1 MDKKILLKSLLEYFY
16 NDNLIPL
23 KLDEMR
29 LLWREVFNNL
39 DLKSINDDMLSIED
53 KLLRLDLLNKGLTN
67 AEKLESFDYIK
78 DSHYRNGNKI
88 ILWKGNITNIYAD
101 IVVNSIRYEDLINRV
116 FNNDIFFKSGMRL
129 VKKFS
134 DIVSNTKLDNS
145 DVLITRGFNLPCDLI
160 IHVIEPKASDEEINN
175 EIELKMSYMNI
186 LECANNNMMKTV
198 VIPTLGSNSL
208 DLLKRARIA
217 VESIDEYLDKDSMI
231 EKVIICAS
239 NEEEYDI
246 YKNIFLGEDNA

>member
-29 LLWREVFNNL
+29 LLWRDVFNNL

-160 IHVIEPKASDEEINN
+160 IHVIEPKDSDEEINN
-175 EIELKMSYMNI
+175 EIELKMAYMNI

-198 VIPTLGSNSL
+198 VISTLGSNSL
-208 DLLKRARIA
+208 DFLKRARIA
-217 VESIDEYLDKDSMI
+217 VESIDEYLDKDLMI

-246 YKNIFLGEDNA
+246 YKSIFLGEDNA

>member
-29 LLWREVFNNL
+29 LLWRDVFNNL

-160 IHVIEPKASDEEINN
+160 IHVIEPKDSDEEINN

>member
-29 LLWREVFNNL
+29 LLWRDVFNNL
-39 DLKSINDDMLSIED
+39 DLKFINDDMLSIED

-160 IHVIEPKASDEEINN
+160 IHVIEPKDSDEEINN

-208 DLLKRARIA
+208 DFLKRARIA

-246 YKNIFLGEDNA
+246 YKSIFLGEDNA

>member
-29 LLWREVFNNL
+29 LLWRDVFNNL

-160 IHVIEPKASDEEINN
+160 IHVIEPKDSDEEINN
-175 EIELKMSYMNI
+175 EIELKMAYMNI

-208 DLLKRARIA
+208 DFFKRARIA

-246 YKNIFLGEDNA
+246 YKSIFLGEDNA

>member
-29 LLWREVFNNL
+29 LLWRDVFNNL

-160 IHVIEPKASDEEINN
+160 IHVIEPKDSDEEINN
-175 EIELKMSYMNI
+175 EIELKMAYMNI

-208 DLLKRARIA
+208 DFFKRARIA

-246 YKNIFLGEDNA
+246 YKSIFLGECNA

>member
-29 LLWREVFNNL
+29 LLWRDVFNNL

-101 IVVNSIRYEDLINRV
+101 IVVNSIRYEGLINRV

-160 IHVIEPKASDEEINN
+160 IHVIEPKDSDEEINN

-246 YKNIFLGEDNA
+246 YKSIFLGEDNA

>member
-29 LLWREVFNNL
+29 LLWRDVFNNL

-101 IVVNSIRYEDLINRV
+101 IVVNSIRYEDFINRV

-160 IHVIEPKASDEEINN
+160 IHVIEPKDSDEEINN

-208 DLLKRARIA
+208 DFFKRARIA

-246 YKNIFLGEDNA
+246 YKSIFLGEDNA

>member
-29 LLWREVFNNL
+29 LLWRDVFNNL

-160 IHVIEPKASDEEINN
+160 IHVIEPKDSDEEINN
-175 EIELKMSYMNI
+175 EIELKMAYMNI

-208 DLLKRARIA
+208 DFFKRARIA

-246 YKNIFLGEDNA
+246 YRSVFLGEDNA